1 MTGIAREAIEDWR
14 VLDLGIITAGAATS
28 AVLADFGANVI
39 KIESNSYQDPFRRWA
54 GKWDLGTALSP
65 VFQFTNRNKRGL
77 ELDLKSDVG
86 RECFLE
92 LVAHSDVIVENFRR
106 GVLDRLGL
114 SFEVL
119 SKVNPQI
126 VLASMSSQGDSGP
139 DRKYASYGSTLDATG
154 GLSAITGYPGDAPVV
169 SGRNFNY
176 TDQLA
181 ALVATGAI
189 IAGVMHA
196 KKTGKGAHLDI
207 AQREI
212 TAFAVSEYIS
222 AGALNPV
229 ATTTLRRG
237 NRDAAGLVQA
247 CCQASDGKW
256 LAITVPE
263 ESLLALCAQIDCELA
278 HTRLDASK
286 MTLIEGALSLYVC
299 KHPSEKIVGDFAN
312 IGVSIAP
319 ALRGNEIL
327 PSGMGAVDRIFPKSS
342 NGDYV
347 KGSPFQQE
355 TAFSVH
361 HEAPALGEH
370 TEEVLQELL
379 GRPII
384 QKNT

>member
-1 MTGIAREAIEDWR
+1 MTDIAREAIEDWR

-39 KIESNSYQDPFRRWA
+39 KIESKSYQDPFRRWA
-54 GKWDLGTALSP
+54 GKWDLGTSLSP

-77 ELDLKSDVG
+77 ELDLKTDEG

-114 SFEVL
+114 SYEVL
-119 SKVNPQI
+119 SKANPQI

-139 DRKYASYGSTLDATG
+139 DRNYASYGSTLDATG

-181 ALVATGAI
+181 ALMATGAI

-212 TAFAVSEYIS
+212 TAFAVSEYIT
-222 AGALNPV
+222 AGALTPV
-229 ATTTLRRG
+229 EATALRRG
-237 NRDAAGLVQA
+237 NCDAAGLVQG
-247 CCQASDGKW
+247 CYQTSDAHW
-256 LAITVPE
+256 LAITVPS
-263 ESLLALCAQIDCELA
+263 ESLFSLCAQLNYVTA
-278 HTRLDASK
+278 HTLPEPTEVAQ
-286 MTLIEGALSLYVC
+286 IEDALSRYVGR
-299 KHPSEKIVGDFAN
+299 HPSSKIVADFAN
-312 IGVSIAP
+312 IGISIAP

-327 PSGMGAVDRIFPKSS
+327 PSGMGAVARIFPKSP

-355 TAFSVH
+355 KAFSVH

-370 TEEVLQELL
+370 TEELLQELL
-379 GRPII
+379 GRPTVE
-384 QKNT
+384 KNN